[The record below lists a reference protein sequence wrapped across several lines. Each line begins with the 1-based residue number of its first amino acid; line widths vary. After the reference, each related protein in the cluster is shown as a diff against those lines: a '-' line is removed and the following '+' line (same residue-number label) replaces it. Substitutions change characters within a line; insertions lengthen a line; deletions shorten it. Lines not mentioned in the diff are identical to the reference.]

1 MFQGNFSSQNKEDHL
16 TNRSFYQKWGFKDNI
31 FSPRPLDGDAIG
43 SNLLVGRDDELKSV
57 SFRLKAGGEAVCLD
71 GPVGVGKTSLA
82 NVAAFRAEQD
92 YISNQNSAPL
102 LLPCRVPFQISNE
115 ITPEEFK
122 YQVITEVAQTLIDK
136 ANIFR
141 SRGTLSEKFAIE
153 TWLNSPTI
161 RQIELQIAGFG
172 GGTEMQPNESI
183 GFQNNGFIKLVTNW
197 LASIFPDK
205 TTGGVVCVID
215 NLELLETSVVAKK
228 TIENL
233 RDTLFTVPGIR
244 WVLCGA
250 HGIIHGAVESPR
262 LVGYLG
268 EPISINRLR
277 LTEAQSVFEKRVE
290 AFIDKTQ
297 GSHYLPL
304 LKDDFHSL
312 YMILGKNLRQ
322 TLAYANS
329 YCTKVAESENLP
341 LRDDDKKQRF
351 DSWLKANAR
360 ATLIGV
366 KGLVGDTALKLM
378 KSAVT
383 KQQGEFTPSDHM
395 LLGFKSA
402 QAMSPHIKSLEGAG
416 LVESTRDETD
426 QRRRTITLTGK
437 GWLVDW
443 AQTIS

>member
-1 MFQGNFSSQNKEDHL
+1 MFFTQQYKRETDLS
-16 TNRSFYQKWGFKDNI
+16 TRSFYQNWGFTDNI
-31 FSPRPLDGDAIG
+31 FSPRPLDGDAAG
-43 SNLLVGRDDELKSV
+43 SNLLVGRDTELKSV
-57 SFRLKAGGEAVCLD
+57 LFRLKAGGEAVCLD

-82 NVAAFRAEQD
+82 NVAAYRAEQD

-102 LLPCRVPFQISNE
+102 LLPCRTSFQISNE
-115 ITPEEFK
+115 LTPEEFK

-136 ANIFR
+136 TTIFR
-141 SRGTLSEKFAIE
+141 SRGALNGKTELE
-153 TWLNSPTI
+153 TWLNSPATK
-161 RQIELQIAGFG
+161 QIELQIYGFG
-172 GGTEMQPNESI
+172 GGAGIQLNESV
-183 GFQNNGFIKLVTNW
+183 GFQNNGFVKLVISW
-197 LASIFPDK
+197 LTSIFPDK

-215 NLELLETSVVAKK
+215 NLELLETSVFAKK

-233 RDTLFTVPGIR
+233 RDTLFTIPGIR

-268 EPISINRLR
+268 EPIPIARLR
-277 LTEAQSVFEKRVE
+277 LTEAQSVFNKRVH
-290 AFIDKTQ
+290 AFIDHTRESQ
-297 GSHYLPL
+297 YLPL
-304 LKDDFHSL
+304 LQDDFHSL
-312 YMILGKNLRQ
+312 YMILGQNLRQ

-341 LRDDDKKQRF
+341 QRDEEKKQRF

-360 ATLIGV
+360 ATLAGV
-366 KGLVGDTALKLM
+366 KGLVGDTALRLM
-378 KSAVT
+378 KNAVT

-395 LLGFKSA
+395 SLGFKSP
-402 QAMSPHIKSLEGAG
+402 QALSPHAKSLESAG